1 MREYEAV
8 FVFRAED
15 ELFKQG
21 KTLVQEAFANAKV
34 EVQKE
39 EDMGSRELAY
49 SVGTETRGHYY
60 FYGIQAD
67 PQSIVELSQAT
78 KLMDPV
84 LKHLFVRP
92 E

>member
-21 KTLVQEAFANAKV
+21 KNLVQEQFKQSNVSVA
-34 EVQKE
+34 KE
-39 EDMGSRELAY
+39 EDLGVRDLAY
-49 SVGTETRGHYY
+49 SVKGEDRGHYY
-60 FYGIQAD
+60 LFVAQAE
-67 PQSIVELSQAT
+67 PEVIAEINESIRLVE
-78 KLMDPV
+78 PV

-92 E
+92 N

>member
-1 MREYEAV
+1 MRNYEAV

-21 KTLVQEAFANAKV
+21 KTLVQEAFVNAKV
-34 EVQKE
+34 EIQKE
-39 EDMGSRELAY
+39 EDMGSRDLAY
-49 SVGTETRGHYY
+49 PIGQETRGHYY

-67 PQSIVELSQAT
+67 PQCLAELSQAT
-78 KLMDPV
+78 KLIDPV